1 MRTFSD
7 NLVDR
12 LFALLVLVIVVYG
25 LYQAGGF
32 VYSRYWPKETAKTKA
47 LITSYEQR
55 IKDNPNDLNARAQLG
70 QIYISLKRYDDAAVE
85 FKEALKVSKSY
96 GPARVGLGLTY
107 MKSGDNEE
115 ALVQFQKEIDTASK
129 GSQAK
134 IDHFL
139 EQAYYF
145 SGMIYL
151 EERYYRGAINNF
163 KKSLAISANAS
174 DTHFHLG
181 EAYEGQGET
190 ELARKS
196 YEKALKLEPNYQ
208 EAKEALEKIN
218 G

>member
-12 LFALLVLVIVVYG
+12 LFTLLVLVIVVYG
-25 LYQAGGF
+25 LYLAGGF

-47 LITSYEQR
+47 LIKSYEQR

-85 FKEALKVSKSY
+85 FKEALKVADDY

-107 MKSGDNEE
+107 LKSGDNEE
-115 ALVQFQKEIDTASK
+115 ALTQFQKEINVASK

-134 IDHFL
+134 IDRFL

-151 EERYYRGAINNF
+151 EEGSFRGAINNF
-163 KKSLAISANAS
+163 KKSLTIS
-174 DTHFHLG
+174 DTGSDTYFHLG
-181 EAYEGQGET
+181 EAYEGLDET
-190 ELARKS
+190 QQARQS
-196 YEKALKLEPNYQ
+196 YEKALELDPSYK